1 MQTDV
6 VHVDEVMVR
15 LDCSKSMAYQIIKTL
30 NQELK
35 KKGYITI
42 AGRVP
47 RIAVQT
53 TRGCYPKTR
62 QIGGLLRAKG
72 SPIFC

>member
-47 RIAVQT
+47 RSFFEQ
-53 TRGCYPKTR
+53 RCLPEKR
-62 QIGGLLRAKG
+62 
-72 SPIFC
+72 